1 MIIRVFKPTIH
12 AGKESEFESFLRDTG
27 ATRARDEEAG
37 CRADWAA
44 RGNRGREPTEEPSWP
59 DPNRWTTSPPT
70 ASAADRDPDSP
81 TATSGFDDRAQEA
94 ADRNDAQ
101 DPYDYDDYDIE

>member
-1 MIIRVFKPTIH
+1 MARSEPMDH
-12 AGKESEFESFLRDTG
+12 ES
-27 ATRARDEEAG
+27 
-37 CRADWAA
+37 ADRISA
-44 RGNRGREPTEEPSWP
+44 
-59 DPNRWTTSPPT
+59 
-70 ASAADRDPDSP
+70 AADRDPYSA